1 MPITGIVQPEVLEIE
16 KGLRLRKFDGVFDF
30 AFSWYQDEETVWLVD
45 GVKRP
50 YSRETLKNMYRY
62 LDNHGEL
69 YFIEALENGVFQPV
83 GDVCFWQEDMPI
95 VIGVPEYRGRGIG
108 KKVISAL
115 IERGRSLGYHTLRVN
130 EIYEYN
136 IGSRKCFEGL
146 GFRAYE
152 KTEKGNRFVLELKV
166 DSWKRSI

>member
-1 MPITGIVQPEVLEIE
+1 MIE
-16 KGLRLRKFDGVFDF
+16 DGLRLRKFDGVFDF

-45 GVKRP
+45 GVRRP
-50 YSRETLKNMYRY
+50 YSRQTLENMYRY

-69 YFIEALENGVFQPV
+69 YFIEVLENGVFRPV

-95 VIGVPEYRGRGIG
+95 VIGDAEYRGRGIG

-115 IERGRSLGYHTLRVN
+115 VERGQRLGYRTLRVN

-136 IGSRKCFEGL
+136 TGSRKCFESL

-152 KTEKGNRFVLELKV
+152 KTEKGWRFALGL
-166 DSWKRSI
+166 